1 MLKTEQILTT
11 LQQLPLPERV
21 SVLDALNL
29 SVEAEYDQLAEQSL
43 RDDILL
49 VEQRLAEFDAGET
62 ESLPWDEVRL
72 RVFGR

>member
-1 MLKTEQILTT
+1 MLTT
-11 LQQLPLPERV
+11 K
-21 SVLDALNL
+21 
-29 SVEAEYDQLAEQSL
+29 QSF

>member
-1 MLKTEQILTT
+1 MLNAEQILTT
-11 LQQLPLPERV
+11 LQQLPLQERV
-21 SVLDALNL
+21 SVLNGLES
-29 SVEAEYDQLAEQSL
+29 SVEAEYNQLAEQSL

-49 VEQRLAEFDAGET
+49 VEQRLAELDSGQT

>member
-1 MLKTEQILTT
+1 MLNTEQILTT

-21 SVLDALNL
+21 SVLDALNS

-49 VEQRLAEFDAGET
+49 VEQRLAEFDAGEID
-62 ESLPWDEVRL
+62 SLPWNEVRL
-72 RVFGR
+72 RVFGH